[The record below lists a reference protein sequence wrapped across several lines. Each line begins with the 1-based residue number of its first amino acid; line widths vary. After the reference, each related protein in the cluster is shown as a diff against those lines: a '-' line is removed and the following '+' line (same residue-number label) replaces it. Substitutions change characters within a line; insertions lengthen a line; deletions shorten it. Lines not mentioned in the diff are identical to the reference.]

1 MPKVIDKRKV
11 LGGRGSVVLYGSG
24 TSAGQYFYRELI
36 KGTKNY
42 KTRRIDG
49 VSSMDEAEAACVEIA
64 FELNKEPSP
73 FALAWK
79 GGNQDPSLTN
89 RSERGYR
96 EATIIKRKPRSIPI
110 AQAVKNWLKT
120 EYDKADAELIT
131 KETANTKE
139 RTFRLFVL
147 PFLENKGITITSQI
161 NSSTFEDYPV
171 YRSST
176 TALKRLKELAIIKEW
191 CRNYLVRNRYLDSE
205 LLLDKVTPLIPKTTI
220 KQTDLMKN
228 PAINPEDWKII
239 VDYVRDEWK
248 LEPLNNVHKQL
259 GWYFRNVFHH
269 FILFAKNS
277 GMSPEEILKLK
288 WKQIEI
294 VDEGRLNSKGEMV
307 SWEVAYVRT
316 IRSKTQRP
324 REIPVNQA
332 RELRRWKAWIEEYMK
347 ENEFHNRTIT
357 KEDYVFGNAHHNFRP
372 YAYGYYSKCWRQ
384 IRMKLKGRLSGH
396 RFSPHPYTIYSM
408 RSTFIEDQLI
418 KGTPVME
425 VAEMAGHDIRETQ
438 RTYARLNLRRKG
450 TELTLP
456 TMGKRQS
463 IGTKVDLF
471 TDETDEPTTNTGY
484 GDE

>member
-24 TSAGQYFYRELI
+24 TSTGKYFYRELI

-42 KTRRIDG
+42 KTKRIDG
-49 VSSMDEAEAACVEIA
+49 VTNMDEAEAACVEIA
-64 FELNKEPSP
+64 IELNKEQSP
-73 FALAWK
+73 LDVVVTPNK
-79 GGNQDPSLTN
+79 ELTKRQDYSVMRVVT
-89 RSERGYR
+89 
-96 EATIIKRKPRSIPI
+96 RKPRSIPI
-110 AQAVKNWLKT
+110 AQAVKNWLKM
-120 EYDKADAELIT
+120 EYEKADAGLIT
-131 KETANTKE
+131 KGTADAKE
-139 RTFRLFVL
+139 RLFRLYVL
-147 PFLENKGITITSQI
+147 PFLEEKNITLTSQI
-161 NSSTFEDYPV
+161 NNGTFEDYPV
-171 YRSST
+171 YRSNT
-176 TALKRLKELAIIKEW
+176 TALKRQNELKMVKEW
-191 CRNYLVRNRYLDSE
+191 CRNYLVRNRYLNSE
-205 LLLDKVTPLIPKTTI
+205 VLLDKLTPLIPRTTI

-228 PAINPEDWKII
+228 PAINPDDWKII

-248 LEPLNNVHKQL
+248 QEARENIYKKQ

-316 IRSKTQRP
+316 IRSKTQQP

-332 RELRRWKAWIEEYMK
+332 RELRRWKEWIEKYIEKNDFMD
-347 ENEFHNRTIT
+347 RTIT
-357 KEDYVFGNAHHNFRP
+357 KEDYVFGNPHHTFRP
-372 YAYGYYSKCWRQ
+372 YSYVYFSNCWRT
-384 IRMKLKGRLSGH
+384 IRRKLKGKLSGH

-425 VAEMAGHDIRETQ
+425 VAEMAGHDVRETQ

-450 TELTLP
+450 RELTLP
-456 TMGKRQS
+456 IMGKKQTF
-463 IGTKVDLF
+463 GTSVDLF
-471 TDETDEPTTNTGY
+471 TEK
-484 GDE
+484 

>member
-1 MPKVIDKRKV
+1 MPKVVDKRKV

-42 KTRRIDG
+42 KTRRIDS
-49 VSSMDEAEAACVEIA
+49 VSSMDEAEAACVEVA
-64 FELNKEPSP
+64 FELNKEPD
-73 FALAWK
+73 F
-79 GGNQDPSLTN
+79 SLVTGKEKELTK
-89 RSERGYR
+89 RSNSKYR
-96 EATIIKRKPRSIPI
+96 QATIANRKPRSIPV

-120 EYDKADAELIT
+120 EYQKADADLIT
-131 KETANTKE
+131 KGTADAKE
-139 RTFRLFVL
+139 RLFRLYVI
-147 PFLENKGITITSQI
+147 PFLEAKGITLTARID
-161 NSSTFEDYPV
+161 NATFEDYPA

-176 TALKRLKELAIIKEW
+176 TALKRQNELKIIKEW
-191 CRNYLVRNRYLDSE
+191 CRNYLVRNRYLESE
-205 LLLDKVTPLIPKTTI
+205 VLLDKLTPLIPRTTI

-248 LEPLNNVHKQL
+248 MEAKENIYKKQ

-294 VDEGRLNSKGEMV
+294 IDEGRLNSKGEMV

-316 IRSKTQRP
+316 IRSKTQQP

-332 RELRRWKAWIEEYMK
+332 RELRRWKQFMEKYMEDNHFLDK
-347 ENEFHNRTIT
+347 TIT
-357 KEDYVFGNAHHNFRP
+357 KEDFVFGNIHHYFRP
-372 YAYGYYSKCWRQ
+372 YSYKYYSTSWREV
-384 IRMKLKGRLSGH
+384 RRKLKGKLNGH

-425 VAEMAGHDIRETQ
+425 VAEMAGHDVRETQ

-450 TELTLP
+450 RELTLP
-456 TMGKRQS
+456 VMGRKHT

-471 TDETDEPTTNTGY
+471 TEDL
-484 GDE
+484 